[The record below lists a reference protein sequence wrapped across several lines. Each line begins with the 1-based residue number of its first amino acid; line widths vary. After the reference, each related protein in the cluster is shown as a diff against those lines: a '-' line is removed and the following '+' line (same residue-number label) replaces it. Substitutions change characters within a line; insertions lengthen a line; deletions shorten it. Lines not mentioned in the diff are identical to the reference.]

1 MEEFRRLLDPV
12 KAFLATP
19 LADLG
24 GSPVTIWTL
33 LQLIVLVFLL
43 FFFSGLFRNWV
54 VEKLLTR
61 TRMETGARQATGSIL
76 RYAVIT
82 IGFIVI
88 LQTAGIDLTA
98 LNVLTGAIGIGVGF
112 GLQNIVNNFISGL
125 IILFERP
132 IKVGDRIVVGEV
144 EGDVV
149 RIGGRSTEVVTN
161 DNITIIVPNAKF
173 ITDNVVNWSHNDR
186 KVRFRIPVT
195 VAYGSDVQVVARLLL
210 EAAGECPDVLAA
222 PAPGV
227 RLLAFGDNGLDF
239 ELRAWS
245 TTLIHR
251 RGLLTSDLNLAIYR
265 KFSEHSIDIPY
276 PRRDV
281 HLFTGD
287 STPSEQD

>member
-1 MEEFRRLLDPV
+1 
-12 KAFLATP
+12 
-19 LADLG
+19 
-24 GSPVTIWTL
+24 
-33 LQLIVLVFLL
+33 
-43 FFFSGLFRNWV
+43 
-54 VEKLLTR
+54 
-61 TRMETGARQATGSIL
+61 
-76 RYAVIT
+76 
-82 IGFIVI
+82 
-88 LQTAGIDLTA
+88 
-98 LNVLTGAIGIGVGF
+98 
-112 GLQNIVNNFISGL
+112 
-125 IILFERP
+125 
-132 IKVGDRIVVGEV
+132 VVGEV

-195 VAYGSDVQVVARLLL
+195 VAYGSDVSVVARLLL

-265 KFSEHSIDIPY
+265 KFSEHGIDIPY

-281 HLFTGD
+281 HLFTSG
-287 STPSEQD
+287 STPREQD

>member
-1 MEEFRRLLDPV
+1 MEELRRLLEPV

-265 KFSEHSIDIPY
+265 KFSEHGIDIPY

-281 HLFTGD
+281 HLFTGG